1 MNNETY
7 QYTLT
12 QEEATLIEDIRA
24 MVSNNKICQTDEQ
37 IGDELMEK
45 YMDMDDNEFI
55 DHYAEAVGD
64 DTILAVLQDT
74 MGAHEKWD
82 TIWDAIDEDVIDE
95 LFENYVSEVTRR
107 QLFLESQDRFEL
119 CSQLVDLKMDGRWTS
134 DN

>member
-1 MNNETY
+1 
-7 QYTLT
+7 
-12 QEEATLIEDIRA
+12 

-55 DHYAEAVGD
+55 DHYAEAIGD

-119 CSQLVDLKMDGRWTS
+119 CSQLVDLKMDGKWTS

>member
-119 CSQLVDLKMDGRWTS
+119 CSQLVDLKMDGKWTS

>member
-55 DHYAEAVGD
+55 DHYAEAIGD

-119 CSQLVDLKMDGRWTS
+119 CSQLVDLKMDGKWTS